1 MGGVTAVL
9 LLVEILDRTVNLFI
23 GILEILIV
31 VRALLSWFEPPG
43 YRSWFYRLQRLVWAL
58 TEPVLAPVR
67 SWMRPVGIFDLS
79 PLVVLLGLMLIQQYV
94 WRPLVGM
101 LFRIL

>member
-1 MGGVTAVL
+1 MAAVSL
-9 LLVEILDRTVNLFI
+9 VVEILDRTVNLFI
-23 GILEILIV
+23 TVLEILIV

-43 YRSWFYRLQRLVWAL
+43 YRSWFYQLQRLVYLL

-79 PLVVLLGLMLIQQYV
+79 PLVVLLALMVVQQYL
-94 WRPLVGM
+94 WRPLIEM
-101 LFRIL
+101 LARVL

>member
-1 MGGVTAVL
+1 MAAVL
-9 LLVEILDRTVNLFI
+9 LVLEVLNRTVNLFI
-23 GILEILIV
+23 TVLWVLIL

-43 YRSWFYRLQRLVWAL
+43 YRSWFYQLQRIVYLL

-79 PLVVLLGLMLIQQYV
+79 PLVVLFALFLVQQVVWPALMGVL
-94 WRPLVGM
+94 L
-101 LFRIL
+101 RIF